1 MPEIM
6 AEVWPWWP
14 PALCPS
20 FNKVRMILEVIPAL
34 NVRMSIR
41 LAGPHLD
48 TTNSHDQ
55 AATRPTRVN
64 AAARNHRDRP
74 APCVLGLSDVCPVSS
89 RASVVCITIELPP
102 LPKAFP

>member
-6 AEVWPWWP
+6 AEVWLWWP

-20 FNKVRMILEVIPAL
+20 FDKVRMILEVIPAL

-55 AATRPTRVN
+55 AATRPTSVN
-64 AAARNHRDRP
+64 TAARSQRERP
-74 APCVLGLSDVCPVSS
+74 APCVLGLSDVGLVSS
-89 RASVVCITIELPP
+89 STSVVCITIEVPP
-102 LPKAFP
+102 LPK